1 MFSYPHI
8 LHLGIIVECMTQFT
22 NASRKHIYV
31 FIKNF
36 YINSVKWVKFD
47 TDNTGWGS
55 AWWEY
60 TLNPWRERNR
70 KCPCAFCCL
79 WMNTNQLEF
88 TKDVCICGLFELFS
102 RIYSLLPEI
111 LS

>member
-36 YINSVKWVKFD
+36 YINSIKWVEFD
-47 TDNTGWGS
+47 TENIGWGS
-55 AWWEY
+55 AWWGVYAEP
-60 TLNPWRERNR
+60 LERKGTGNVL
-70 KCPCAFCCL
+70 A
-79 WMNTNQLEF
+79 
-88 TKDVCICGLFELFS
+88 LFAAS
-102 RIYSLLPEI
+102 G
-111 LS
+111 